1 MKTKTSKATKQ
12 AKEKKVAAPAAKS
25 AKKAGTAKAKA
36 KLSAIDAAAQVLAD
50 EGRPMNTREMIEV
63 MTGKGLWTSPNGK
76 TPHATLYA
84 AILRELKVKKG
95 EARFQKVERGKFAA
109 NGRK

>member
-1 MKTKTSKATKQ
+1 MKTKTGKT
-12 AKEKKVAAPAAKS
+12 AKEKKVAAPAAKPG
-25 AKKAGTAKAKA
+25 KKAGTAKV

-50 EGRPMNTREMIEV
+50 AGVPMNTREMIEV

-95 EARFQKVERGKFAA
+95 EARFQKVERGKFATS
-109 NGRK
+109 GRG